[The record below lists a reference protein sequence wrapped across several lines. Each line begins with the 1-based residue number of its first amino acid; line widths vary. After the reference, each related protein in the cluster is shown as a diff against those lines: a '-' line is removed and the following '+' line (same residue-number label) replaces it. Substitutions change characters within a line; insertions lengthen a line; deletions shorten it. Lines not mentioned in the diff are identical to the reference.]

1 MPAALRVAGGLGVG
15 AIFALRF
22 CKAFREKLHPAP
34 FLFDRAGSKGNRSPA
49 ADSAAGDQRQTSNF
63 RHHVT
68 VFHPSPLHALRRPP
82 AAGRRCG
89 RKRGRGQ
96 GRVEPLGG
104 GKIFI
109 FRLFWAR
116 ANHPFRRPRFFHNRC
131 VRQRVADGV
140 SSSRRDSAAAIGF
153 SAVFTYTTIPCPVV
167 TGGGRYLHRYKFGPL
182 WNESDRPLFSSA
194 TAYPLSAC
202 PDCRSF
208 GSIRVAHRHGE
219 PIGWARAGP
228 CAHMAHRFSLSS
240 RVACNRH
247 PVAVP
252 PAPQQLGVWAARSQ
266 SALPCGAVAGGG
278 RNCGGGIP
286 ISAPPRCGAWPTS
299 SSGAGG

>member
-131 VRQRVADGV
+131 VRQRGC
-140 SSSRRDSAAAIGF
+140 RRGL
-153 SAVFTYTTIPCPVV
+153 VFPP
-167 TGGGRYLHRYKFGPL
+167 GLR
-182 WNESDRPLFSSA
+182 
-194 TAYPLSAC
+194 
-202 PDCRSF
+202 CR
-208 GSIRVAHRHGE
+208 
-219 PIGWARAGP
+219 
-228 CAHMAHRFSLSS
+228 HRFF
-240 RVACNRH
+240 
-247 PVAVP
+247 
-252 PAPQQLGVWAARSQ
+252 RSIHLHNHT
-266 SALPCGAVAGGG
+266 LPCRYRGQ
-278 RNCGGGIP
+278 
-286 ISAPPRCGAWPTS
+286 SLFT
-299 SSGAGG
+299 

>member
-104 GKIFI
+104 RQNLHFQVVLGKSKSSFPPPP
-109 FRLFWAR
+109 FFSQPMRQAAGLPTGSRLPAGTPLPPSVFPQYSPTQPYLALSLQG
-116 ANHPFRRPRFFHNRC
+116 AVVIYIDISLGHYGMNLTAPFFLP
-131 VRQRVADGV
+131 Q
-140 SSSRRDSAAAIGF
+140 
-153 SAVFTYTTIPCPVV
+153 
-167 TGGGRYLHRYKFGPL
+167 PL
-182 WNESDRPLFSSA
+182 
-194 TAYPLSAC
+194 T
-202 PDCRSF
+202 RS
-208 GSIRVAHRHGE
+208 
-219 PIGWARAGP
+219 
-228 CAHMAHRFSLSS
+228 
-240 RVACNRH
+240 
-247 PVAVP
+247 P
-252 PAPQQLGVWAARSQ
+252 PAPI
-266 SALPCGAVAGGG
+266 AVL
-278 RNCGGGIP
+278 
-286 ISAPPRCGAWPTS
+286 SAPSASRTGTGSRSVGHERPVCAHGAPFFALL
-299 SSGAGG
+299 SGRL

>member
-116 ANHPFRRPRFFHNRC
+116 ANHPFRRPRFFSQPM
-131 VRQRVADGV
+131 RQAAGLPTG
-140 SSSRRDSAAAIGF
+140 SRLPAGTPLPPSVFPQYSPTQPYLALSLQG
-153 SAVFTYTTIPCPVV
+153 AVVIYIDISLGHYGMNLTAPFFLPQ
-167 TGGGRYLHRYKFGPL
+167 PL
-182 WNESDRPLFSSA
+182 
-194 TAYPLSAC
+194 T
-202 PDCRSF
+202 RS
-208 GSIRVAHRHGE
+208 
-219 PIGWARAGP
+219 
-228 CAHMAHRFSLSS
+228 
-240 RVACNRH
+240 
-247 PVAVP
+247 P
-252 PAPQQLGVWAARSQ
+252 PAPI
-266 SALPCGAVAGGG
+266 AVL
-278 RNCGGGIP
+278 
-286 ISAPPRCGAWPTS
+286 SAPSASRTGTGSRSVGHERPVCAHGAPFFALL
-299 SSGAGG
+299 SGRL